1 MRAFIAFAALKFGF
15 SLVFPYLCKQYKL
28 RIMRKWIGMTVVLAL
43 MGCSTLTPAEKEAQ
57 RKATAQA
64 VEKALADRHYT
75 IDVQMMYPQR
85 GPAKNMTS
93 NYSLEVRGDTLVSY
107 LPYIGRAYLVPYGG
121 GKGLMERYS
130 VAKDAKGQTIV
141 TFGVTNEEDT
151 YEYQLGIF
159 DNGSATIDVRSKQR
173 DPISFSGVMAE
184 E

>member
-1 MRAFIAFAALKFGF
+1 
-15 SLVFPYLCKQYKL
+15 
-28 RIMRKWIGMTVVLAL
+28 MRKWIGMTVVLAL

-64 VEKALADRHYT
+64 VEKAMADRHYT

-85 GPAKNMTS
+85 GPAKNVS
-93 NYSLEVRGDTLVSY
+93 GDYSLEVRGDTLVSY
-107 LPYIGRAYLVPYGG
+107 LPYIGRAYQVPYGG
-121 GKGLMERYS
+121 GKGLNFVAVMERYS
-130 VAKDAKGQTIV
+130 VTKDAKGQTIV